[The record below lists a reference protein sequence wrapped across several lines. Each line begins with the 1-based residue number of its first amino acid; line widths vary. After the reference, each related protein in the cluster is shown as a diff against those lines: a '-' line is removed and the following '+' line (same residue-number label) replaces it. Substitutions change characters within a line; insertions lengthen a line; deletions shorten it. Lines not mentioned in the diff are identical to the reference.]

1 MRGAWIEE
9 TMKEWVLYSVLAL
22 LVWGLWAFLPKMAIG
37 CLEPKTAF
45 MFEVIGGAIT
55 GLAAFVVM
63 RPELGGA
70 EIRGIIPALL
80 TGMTGY
86 LGLLCFMYAIRDGKL
101 CIVAPLTALYPVV
114 SLALAMI
121 FLREKINVV
130 QFAGMVLAMVSV
142 VLISY
147 E

>member
-1 MRGAWIEE
+1 MR
-9 TMKEWVLYSVLAL
+9 EWVLYSIMAL
-22 LVWGLWAFLPKMAIG
+22 LIWGLWAFLPKMAIS

-55 GLAAFVVM
+55 GLAAFLIL

-70 EIRGIIPALL
+70 EIRGIVPALL

-86 LGLLCFMYAIRDGKL
+86 LGLLCFMYAIRQGKI

-121 FLREKINVV
+121 FLREKISVV
-130 QFAGMVLAMVSV
+130 QLAGVILAMISV
-142 VLISY
+142 FLISY

>member
-1 MRGAWIEE
+1 
-9 TMKEWVLYSVLAL
+9 
-22 LVWGLWAFLPKMAIG
+22 
-37 CLEPKTAF
+37 
-45 MFEVIGGAIT
+45 
-55 GLAAFVVM
+55 
-63 RPELGGA
+63 
-70 EIRGIIPALL
+70 
-80 TGMTGY
+80 MTGY

-101 CIVAPLTALYPVV
+101 CVVAPLTALYPVV

-130 QFAGMVLAMVSV
+130 QFAGMILAMVSV